1 MMQEVPVYVFAG
13 FLDAGKSSFVQST
26 LEDER
31 FNDGEKTLVLMCEQ
45 GEIELERARFSSQ
58 NVFVE
63 ILEEPE
69 DISAFL
75 LSSYEEKYGIQ
86 RVVVEYNGMWPL
98 GILFENLPQ
107 NWVVYQEY
115 TFIDATT
122 FLIYNNN
129 MRQQMVDKIVTA
141 DMIVFNRVTEES
153 ELLQF
158 HRLVRA
164 LNRRCD
170 ILYEYVDGRVEP
182 DTFEDPLPFDVN
194 APLIEIKDEDY
205 AVWYREV
212 SEQPELYD
220 GKVFKIKGM
229 IVRGASEIP
238 KGNFICGRQVMTC
251 CVEDMQFAGF
261 MCEYKGAEN
270 LQSQR
275 WAYVTATLEFK
286 YHTVYGQKGP
296 VLSVKEVVLTSMP
309 EQPIATFY

>member
-1 MMQEVPVYVFAG
+1 MREIPVYVFAG

-31 FNDGEKTLVLMCEQ
+31 FNDGEKTLVLMCEE
-45 GEIELERARFSSQ
+45 GEVELMPTRFSSP

-63 ILEEPE
+63 TLEEPE
-69 DISAFL
+69 EMTPFL
-75 LSSYEEKYGIQ
+75 LSSYEKKYGIQ
-86 RVVVEYNGMWPL
+86 RVIVEYNGMWPL
-98 GILFENLPQ
+98 ALLFQNLPV
-107 NWVVYQEY
+107 NWVLYQQY
-115 TFIDATT
+115 TFIDAST
-122 FLIYNNN
+122 FLIYNSN
-129 MRQQMVDKIVTA
+129 MRQQTVDKLAGTEMV
-141 DMIVFNRVTEES
+141 VFNRVTKETDIE
-153 ELLQF
+153 QF

-164 LNRRCD
+164 LNRRCE
-170 ILYEYVDGRVEP
+170 ILYEYTDGQVVP
-182 DTFEDPLPFDVN
+182 DTLEDPLPFDVN
-194 APLIEIKDEDY
+194 APLIEIRDEDF

-212 SEQPELYD
+212 SEQPEQYA

-229 IVRGASEIP
+229 IICGAAEIP

-261 MCEYKGAEN
+261 MCEYKGAQN

-286 YHTVYGQKGP
+286 YHSVYGQKGP
-296 VLSVKEVVLTSMP
+296 VLSVKEVALTSEP

>member
-1 MMQEVPVYVFAG
+1 MIEIPVYIFAG

-31 FNDGEKTLVLMCEQ
+31 FNDGEKTLVLMCEE
-45 GEIELERARFSSQ
+45 GEIELESRKFSSP

-63 ILEEPE
+63 TLEEPE
-69 DISAFL
+69 DLTPFL
-75 LSSYEEKYGIQ
+75 LTSYEKKYGIQ
-86 RVVVEYNGMWPL
+86 RVIVEYNGMWPL
-98 GILFENLPQ
+98 MLLFQNLPQ
-107 NWVVYQEY
+107 NWVLYQQY

-122 FLIYNNN
+122 FLLYNQN
-129 MRQQMVDKIVTA
+129 MRQQTVDKINDTEMV
-141 DMIVFNRVTEES
+141 VFNRVTREMDIE
-153 ELLQF
+153 QF

-164 LNRRCD
+164 LNRRCE
-170 ILYEYVDGRVEP
+170 ILYEYVDGEVVP
-182 DTFEDPLPFDVN
+182 DTMEDPLPFDLN
-194 APLIEIKDEDY
+194 APVIEIRDEDY
-205 AVWYREV
+205 AIWYREV

-229 IVRGASEIP
+229 IIRGAAEIP

-251 CVEDMQFAGF
+251 CVDDMQFAGF

-275 WAYVTATLEFK
+275 WGYVTATLEFK

-296 VLSVKEVVLTSMP
+296 VLSVKEVAITAEP